1 MSTEIKTVG
10 VLRYRK
16 TVFSELLSLRP
27 NSNRISEIELFAK
40 IAYDFQSLVERWN
53 VLVQI

>member
-1 MSTEIKTVG
+1 MKTVG

-16 TVFSELLSLRP
+16 TTFLELLSLRP
-27 NSNRISEIELFAK
+27 NSNRTSEIELFAK